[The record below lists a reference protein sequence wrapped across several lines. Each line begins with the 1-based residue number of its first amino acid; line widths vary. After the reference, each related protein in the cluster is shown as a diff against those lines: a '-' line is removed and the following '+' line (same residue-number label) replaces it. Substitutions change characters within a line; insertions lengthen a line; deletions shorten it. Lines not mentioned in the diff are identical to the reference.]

1 MKTLNP
7 AKWIKYN
14 TYDDGRND
22 YEKYG
27 LPCPYFR
34 QEFTLEEKKAVK
46 AELQATSVGVFKA
59 YINGMETDGDYMSP
73 GYTDYRVRIPT
84 MRYDVLPLLQKDNAI
99 VIVAGDGWAVG
110 YMGNRMYRKNY
121 YREIYVCAKLTVEYE
136 DGSKQII
143 CTDENWRADTDEIVR
158 TDNYMGEFIDHNRAK
173 NKSFYLPHYDYAQG
187 AWRAPIVADYNMS
200 RTLMSCACEE
210 VAPRIRVKHV
220 LTPEVLRQDDRTI
233 IYDMKQNMVG
243 VIRLKVKGDKNTR
256 IRARFGEMLEK
267 DGTLYVENLRRA
279 EATDTFFLNG
289 EGEEEFRPLF
299 TFHGFRYVELRIT
312 GNAEILSVVGEV
324 MYSDLEKTGE
334 WSCSDELVN
343 RIYQNIVW
351 GQRGNF
357 LSVPTDCPQRDERLG
372 WTGDAQIFC
381 GTAMYNMDCDKFY
394 RKYIQ
399 DLIDSQHAN
408 GAIGGV
414 VPHVPNTMFDGEEG
428 CPMLIAAG
436 WGDAMTVIPYEHY
449 LMYGDK
455 KFLRDTLYF
464 VKKFVRAEEKQTDDL
479 IRPAEEN
486 YGDWLNVNCN
496 TDKSLLSTEY
506 FAFSTLLTAKMCE
519 IVGDEEAQDFYD
531 LHNDI
536 KQAFRN
542 KFLTE
547 EGKLACHT
555 QTAYLLAYASK
566 MLTKEEVY
574 EPFIDTMH
582 AANDKLT
589 TGFLGIKFLLPTL
602 CDLGESDL
610 AYKILTSRE
619 YPGWGYSAVNGATT
633 MWERWNSYTKEFGF
647 GDVSMNS
654 FNHYSFGSCGEW
666 MFKYCLGILPEI
678 DGAGF
683 EKLTLRPYPDK
694 SGKLTSANGSYMS
707 KKGKITAVW
716 EQKDG
721 KIVYTA
727 SVPKEIELSLDIP
740 EDVVAK
746 IERY

>member
-7 AKWIKYN
+7 AKWIKFN
-14 TYDDGRND
+14 SYDDGRND

-34 QEFTLEEKKAVK
+34 QEFTLTDKKAVK
-46 AELQATSVGVFKA
+46 AELHATAVGVFKA
-59 YINGMETDGDYMSP
+59 YINGKETDNDYMSP
-73 GYTDYRVRIPT
+73 GYTDYRIRIPT

-110 YMGNRMYRKNY
+110 HMGNRMYRKNY
-121 YREIYVCAKLTVEYE
+121 YREICVCAKLTVEYE

-143 CTDENWRADTDEIVR
+143 CTDENWRSDTDEIVR

-173 NKSFYLPHYDYAQG
+173 DKSFYLPHYNYAQG
-187 AWRAPIVADYNMS
+187 NWRAPVVCDGDLS
-200 RTLMSCACEE
+200 DTLMACACEE
-210 VAPRIRVKHV
+210 VAPRIKVKHV
-220 LTPEVLRQDDRTI
+220 LTPEVLRKDERTVM
-233 IYDMKQNMVG
+233 YDMKQNMVG

-267 DGTLYVENLRRA
+267 DGTLYTENLRSA
-279 EATDTFFLNG
+279 EATDLFYLNG
-289 EGEEEFRPLF
+289 EGVEEFRPLF

-312 GNAEILSVVGEV
+312 GNAEILSVTGEV
-324 MYSDLEKTGE
+324 MYTDLEKTGE
-334 WSCSDELVN
+334 WNCSDELVN
-343 RIYQNIVW
+343 RVYQNIVW

-399 DLIDSQHAN
+399 DLIDSQRGD
-408 GAIGGV
+408 GAIGSV
-414 VPHVPNTMFDGEEG
+414 VPHVPHCMYDGVE
-428 CPMLIAAG
+428 CQLMISAG

-455 KFLRDTLYF
+455 KFLRDTIYF
-464 VKKFVRAEEKQTDDL
+464 IKKFVRAEEKQTDDL
-479 IRPAEEN
+479 IRPEENN
-486 YGDWLNVNCN
+486 YGDWLSVNSY

-506 FAFSTLLTAKMCE
+506 FAFSTLLTARMCD
-519 IVGDEEAQDFYD
+519 IVGDEEARDFYD
-531 LHNDI
+531 LHNRI
-536 KQAFRN
+536 KKAFRQ
-542 KFLTE
+542 KFLNAD
-547 EGKLACHT
+547 GKLSCHT
-555 QTAYLLAYASK
+555 QTSYLLAYASE
-566 MLTKEEVY
+566 MMSKEEIR
-574 EPFIDTMH
+574 EPFMDTIR
-582 AANDKLT
+582 AADEKLT

-602 CDLGESDL
+602 CDLGESDI
-610 AYKILTSRE
+610 AYKMLTSRE
-619 YPGWGYSAVNGATT
+619 YPGWTYSAANGATT

-666 MFKYCLGILPEI
+666 MYKYCLGIVPMLN
-678 DGAGF
+678 GAGF

-694 SGKLTSANGSYMS
+694 TGKLTSASGSYVSRM
-707 KKGKITAVW
+707 GKITAGW
-716 EQKDG
+716 QNDNG
-721 KIVYTA
+721 KMVYTA
-727 SVPKEIELSLDIP
+727 SVPKEIELTLDIP
-740 EDVVAK
+740 EGVTAK